1 MSAISLALVLLTSIY
16 SITSISDHKAFA
28 ACTRTTPAGPLNDED
43 CDGLADNWEG
53 RNGLPKFYDEN
64 GDGKG
69 VNLPSSVKWDHKDI
83 LVEIDTMVNHEDLA
97 AAIGMVK
104 DKFLVAPVSNPP
116 PGNGV
121 GINLHVILDKTDIAE
136 TSCTSI
142 WEPGFKSLKDNN
154 FGTSDERMGNANI
167 VSEKEDI
174 FHYGVAVHS
183 QCGLSGISG
192 DGEQPGNDFVISLGD
207 PGWGDSDFDGHPNGN
222 TKQMAASLMHELG
235 HNLDLKH
242 GGSSNTPF
250 CKPNYF
256 SVMNHLYEFAGIV
269 VEPIIGYSYTNGR
282 DDTDHLLNETG
293 VNGLHEPHGI
303 VNGDNPAFKGVVGRL
318 SPPPPPASWYKTF
331 TADGRPI
338 NYNYDGDSTD
348 MNAIQSLNFFKNFN
362 PPCSDTTKSVSYGFR
377 DWPNIKYWDPPETK
391 SLTKNV
397 QLQALDNAGTDNV
410 ILISSNT
417 TANSSGGT
425 SGSQQS
431 LLNASESTLLGD
443 PSLPPCDLSDPVCTE
458 SPCDPDEPGCKT
470 SFMINITDPSD
481 PKMDIG
487 NRTGHSG
494 TDVSINQ
501 IKNVTV
507 SRIFELDALIQSQLF
522 ANSTNQNN
530 NTEILSSIHEELITN
545 SDSVIGH
552 IQSNNYSKAVFQLM
566 KLQSL
571 VLQTSPEKNFI
582 LTQIDEAI
590 AVVRNLI

>member
-1 MSAISLALVLLTSIY
+1 MSTICLVSVLLMSIVSFV
-16 SITSISDHKAFA
+16 SIAGQGAHGTHGGGCWRITPTDTLPDH
-28 ACTRTTPAGPLNDED
+28 D
-43 CDGLADNWEG
+43 CDGLADLWETS
-53 RNGLPKFYDEN
+53 KFYDEN
-64 GDGKG
+64 GDDIG
-69 VNLPSSVKWDHKDI
+69 VDLPLSVSPNHKDI

-97 AAIGMVK
+97 TAIGMVK
-104 DKFLVAPVSNPP
+104 NKFLVAPVSNPP
-116 PGNGV
+116 PDNGV
-121 GINLHVILDKTDIAE
+121 GINLVVILDNQSIAH

-142 WEPGFKSLKDNN
+142 WPGFQSLKDDN
-154 FGTSDERMGNANI
+154 FGTSDERAENAANI

-174 FHYGVAVHS
+174 FHYGVAIHS
-183 QCGLSGISG
+183 QCNLTGISG

-207 PGWGDSDFDGHPNGN
+207 AGWGDSDVDGHPNGN
-222 TKQMAASLMHELG
+222 DKQMAASLMHELG

-282 DDTDHLLNETG
+282 DDTDHLLDEN
-293 VNGLHEPHGI
+293 VLHEPHGI
-303 VNGDNPAFKGVVGRL
+303 VDGDNPAFKGVVGRL

-331 TADGRPI
+331 TADGRNI

-397 QLQALDNAGTDNV
+397 QLQTLDNAGTDNM

-431 LLNASESTLLGD
+431 LLNSSESTVLDD
-443 PSLPPCDLSDPVCTE
+443 PSLTPCDLSDPVCTE

-494 TDVSINQ
+494 TDVSIKQ

-507 SRIFELDALIQSQLF
+507 SRILELDSLIQSELF

-530 NTEILSSIHEELITN
+530 NTEILSSIHEELITD

-552 IQSNNYSKAVFQLM
+552 IQSNNYSKAVLQLM

-582 LTQIDEAI
+582 LSQIDEAI

>member
-1 MSAISLALVLLTSIY
+1 MKFVYNLSAISLALVLLTSIY

-69 VNLPSSVKWDHKDI
+69 VNLPASVKWDHKDI

-242 GGSSNTPF
+242 GGNSNTPF

-303 VNGDNPAFKGVVGRL
+303 VNG
-318 SPPPPPASWYKTF
+318 
-331 TADGRPI
+331 
-338 NYNYDGDSTD
+338 
-348 MNAIQSLNFFKNFN
+348 
-362 PPCSDTTKSVSYGFR
+362 
-377 DWPNIKYWDPPETK
+377 
-391 SLTKNV
+391 
-397 QLQALDNAGTDNV
+397 
-410 ILISSNT
+410 
-417 TANSSGGT
+417 
-425 SGSQQS
+425 
-431 LLNASESTLLGD
+431 
-443 PSLPPCDLSDPVCTE
+443 
-458 SPCDPDEPGCKT
+458 
-470 SFMINITDPSD
+470 ITQ
-481 PKMDIG
+481 
-487 NRTGHSG
+487 HSRG
-494 TDVSINQ
+494 
-501 IKNVTV
+501 
-507 SRIFELDALIQSQLF
+507 
-522 ANSTNQNN
+522 
-530 NTEILSSIHEELITN
+530 
-545 SDSVIGH
+545 
-552 IQSNNYSKAVFQLM
+552 
-566 KLQSL
+566 
-571 VLQTSPEKNFI
+571 
-582 LTQIDEAI
+582 
-590 AVVRNLI
+590 